1 MVQPPRPPTQWLFQY
16 NDEISMGANIEW
28 LTNVELRPAQT
39 DTKCITLY
47 SFVPLVKYY
56 HITYV
61 DDDNKP
67 LKTTCQWCNVYVNVI
82 KLLD

>member
-1 MVQPPRPPTQWLFQY
+1 M
-16 NDEISMGANIEW
+16 
-28 LTNVELRPAQT
+28 ELRPAQT

-67 LKTTCQWCNVYVNVI
+67 LCGGAGGLNHSRVYFYCFSISLALEVI
-82 KLLD
+82 MFSYFQLNIMYPVFIQKNL